1 MFSKLKVK
9 IKELAKSAVKLAEET
24 LGSNKGKEK
33 KEMAINY
40 IVSKIPVPAPFKPA
54 IKLLLSA
61 FIDEAVEFAVEY
73 MNKEVL

>member
-1 MFSKLKVK
+1 
-9 IKELAKSAVKLAEET
+9 
-24 LGSNKGKEK
+24 
-33 KEMAINY
+33 MAINY
-40 IVSKIPVPAPFKPA
+40 IVSNIPVPAPFKPA